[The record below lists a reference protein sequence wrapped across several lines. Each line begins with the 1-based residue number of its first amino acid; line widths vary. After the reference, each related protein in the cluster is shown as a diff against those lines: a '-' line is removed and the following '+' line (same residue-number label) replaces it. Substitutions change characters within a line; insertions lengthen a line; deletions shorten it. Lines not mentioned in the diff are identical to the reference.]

1 MSGLLDRLSE
11 FMLRLV
17 DLLGYL
23 GLSLVMLI
31 ENIIPPIPSELVLP
45 FAGFLVAEGSMNYL
59 LVLLFTTVG
68 AFAGTTAFY
77 FLGRGLGDAR
87 VRHFIKRYGRWVLLQ
102 EADYDEAL
110 SFFRRHDSKVVFWA
124 RFVPAVRSLISLPA
138 GVAGMSF
145 RRFAVFTVLG
155 TLLWNTVLVTAG
167 RFLGE
172 RWDSV
177 LAVVDRLESVLWVLL
192 GLFVVG
198 WFIWQRR
205 TRARRAEARRTE
217 AQRADVRRAA
227 THHDAAS
234 GTSARQAADASPLAA
249 DGEQTRD

>member
-1 MSGLLDRLSE
+1 MSSLLDRLSE

-192 GLFVVG
+192 GAFVVG
-198 WFIWQRR
+198 WFVWQRR
-205 TRARRAEARRTE
+205 NRARRERNAPTLSAG
-217 AQRADVRRAA
+217 ADE
-227 THHDAAS
+227 
-234 GTSARQAADASPLAA
+234 P
-249 DGEQTRD
+249 RD